1 MPDFTAITA
10 QFLQTPSGHMAWML
24 LSRRGLEPLTLMRL
38 MHEQVSFVLPAMEPG
53 ARYTSRDL
61 CDAHL
66 WRSLSFGTRHAAG
79 MCLRHLVKTGELPLQ
94 QVVRKGGIKYRL
106 SSSAFRGGEGR

>member
-1 MPDFTAITA
+1 MTDFNAITTL
-10 QFLQTPSGHMAWML
+10 FLQTPSGHMASVL
-24 LSRRGLEPLTLMRL
+24 LSRRGLESLTLMRQ

-66 WRSLSFGTRHAAG
+66 WRSFSFGTRHAAG

-106 SSSAFRGGEGR
+106 TRSAFHGGEDR